1 MRLFGIVTLLLICC
15 CLPPVGAQPSKLDEQ
30 AFRAM
35 SKAER
40 YRFVHDFSFAKMDS
54 VAACAAL
61 DRMYAI
67 GEEENDTR
75 AVLAMLYRRY
85 TDCGVLNPYSR
96 EQRTSS
102 LLAALAEME
111 KLAKRQGFAVENVVG
126 RFYLKYTEFVY
137 QGSGHEKMYVEIRN
151 TFEGMAAIG
160 CQEFSDYNYEFMLRC
175 AINFMWEME
184 DYEEAYRYLIVA
196 EHTIQPSSKNYPY
209 YTTVL
214 NLLQTYWQQHKK
226 DIPRAIGYAEKI
238 RRFYQNFQPENSM
251 EAWRRRFW
259 QGFSLLSIAEMRL
272 AQGDTTGVEVSA
284 DEGYA
289 WTKRTESNTDI
300 YAYLAEYEALQV
312 YVAIKMALGKLDEVD
327 RLLQRAAGIK
337 ERIGVRWEI
346 NVFKHI
352 KFYENY
358 ARYHE
363 MRGHAAEALRYTH
376 LAQALQDS
384 LDERNDIRKFERIKQ
399 RLEAEK
405 YAAKLQLVESERELQ
420 RVLRNA
426 VFIIMALLL
435 LLMFGW
441 FHRQRYRHRQR
452 AAELEAAQNELADMV
467 TNFQEKTE
475 MVENLRLEIERLSAT
490 GEHSQYLEQLLR
502 STILTED
509 DWQRFRAVFE
519 QAFPGYMDEQKAQRP
534 GLTPAEL
541 RYLTLEKL
549 QLSPR
554 EMARMLGVSDNT
566 VRQTRARMRRKE
578 KEA

>member
-35 SKAER
+35 SDAER
-40 YRFVHDFSFAKMDS
+40 YRFVHDFSFSKMDS
-54 VAACAAL
+54 TAVCDVL
-61 DRMYAI
+61 NRMYAI
-67 GEEENDTR
+67 GKEDNDTR
-75 AVLAMLYRRY
+75 TVLAVLYRRY
-85 TDCGVLNPYSR
+85 TDCNALHPRSS
-96 EQRTSS
+96 EQRASD
-102 LLAALAEME
+102 LMAALTEME
-111 KLAKRQGFAVENVVG
+111 KLAKQKNFAVENVVG
-126 RFYLKYTEFVY
+126 RFYLKYTEFV
-137 QGSGHEKMYVEIRN
+137 QRGGSREKMYVEVRN
-151 TFEGMAAIG
+151 TFENMTAIG
-160 CQEFSDYNYEFMLRC
+160 CHKFSDYNYEFMLRC
-175 AINFMWEME
+175 AIKFMWNME
-184 DYEEAYRYLIVA
+184 DHEEAYRYLVVA
-196 EHTIQPSSKNYPY
+196 EQTIQPSPKNYQY

-226 DIPRAIGYAEKI
+226 DIPKAIEYAEKI
-238 RRFYQNFQPENSM
+238 RRFYENFQPENPA
-251 EAWRRRFW
+251 EDWRCRFW
-259 QGFSLLSIAEMRL
+259 QGFPLLSIAEMRL
-272 AQGDTTGVEVSA
+272 EQGDTSEVESYA
-284 DEGYA
+284 DQGYA
-289 WTKRTESNTDI
+289 WVRREETNNDI
-300 YAYLAEYEALQV
+300 YAYIAEYEALNV
-312 YVAIKMALGKLDEVD
+312 YTAIKMALGKLDQAGM
-327 RLLQRAAGIK
+327 LLQRAAAIK
-337 ERIGVRWEI
+337 TRMGVRWEVD
-346 NVFKHI
+346 VFKHI

-384 LDERNDIRKFERIKQ
+384 LDQRNDIRKFERIKQ

-405 YAAKLQLVESERELQ
+405 YAAKLQLVESEKELQ

-435 LLMFGW
+435 LLMYAW
-441 FHRQRYRHRQR
+441 FHRQQYRHRQR
-452 AAELEAAQNELADMV
+452 VAELEAAQNELADMV
-467 TNFQEKTE
+467 TNFQEKAE

-519 QAFPGYMDEQKAQRP
+519 QAFPGYIDEQKAQRP

-578 KEA
+578 REA